1 MFIIYVYG
9 TFFIANY
16 YLKDQR
22 VVAPGF
28 VQQAVTFFGS
38 QWCGPTGKCFM
49 LTLWCSILLGE
60 GTTLFV
66 KERGEGHWSRAQ
78 QPLEG
83 SWDITGV
90 ESSRCMPLVVLNTS
104 NKGLEI
110 TGTNGDKY
118 MVQTCTFF
126 WIVYIYIYIH
136 IYIYIYIYI
145 YICIYGYIYNM

>member
-1 MFIIYVYG
+1 
-9 TFFIANY
+9 
-16 YLKDQR
+16 
-22 VVAPGF
+22 
-28 VQQAVTFFGS
+28 
-38 QWCGPTGKCFM
+38 M

-110 TGTNGDKY
+110 TGTNGDKC

-126 WIVYIYIYIH
+126 WIVYIYIHTH
-136 IYIYIYIYI
+136 IYIYIYIYM
-145 YICIYGYIYNM
+145 YIRLYI

>member
-49 LTLWCSILLGE
+49 LTFWCSILLGE

-126 WIVYIYIYIH
+126 WIVYIYIHTHIYIH
-136 IYIYIYIYI
+136 IYIYMYIRLYI
-145 YICIYGYIYNM
+145 